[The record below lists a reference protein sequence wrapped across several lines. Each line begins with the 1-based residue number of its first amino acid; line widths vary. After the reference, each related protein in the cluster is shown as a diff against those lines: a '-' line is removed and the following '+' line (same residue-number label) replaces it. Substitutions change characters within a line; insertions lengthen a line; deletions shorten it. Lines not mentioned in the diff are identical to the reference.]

1 MDNNKE
7 MQTPTH
13 QYRTRMTEREKKPD
27 PSIKRKYTYINAFL
41 CKSHERFNKR
51 KAKIPAARAQN
62 NE

>member
-13 QYRTRMTEREKKPD
+13 EYRTRMTKKN
-27 PSIKRKYTYINAFL
+27 SIRVLSASTHINAFL
-41 CKSHERFNKR
+41 CKFHEKFNKR